1 MRGSIF
7 IAIKYNMIYNNIMNP
22 LKRLGAVL
30 VLIAFTIW
38 IGYMVFIFWSV
49 LTNKNNNK
57 LDTTN
62 VKDTVSTTINDTL
75 DSRMHISD

>member
-7 IAIKYNMIYNNIMNP
+7 IAIKYNMIYNNTMNP

-49 LTNKNNNK
+49 LTDKNNNQP
-57 LDTTN
+57 DTTN

-75 DSRMHISD
+75 DNRLHILD